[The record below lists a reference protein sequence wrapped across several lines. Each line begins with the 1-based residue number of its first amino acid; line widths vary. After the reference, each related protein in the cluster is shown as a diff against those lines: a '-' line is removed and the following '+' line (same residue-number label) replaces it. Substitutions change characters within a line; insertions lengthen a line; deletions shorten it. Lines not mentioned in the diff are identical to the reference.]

1 MATVNEQIL
10 DATIDHAVDLQ
21 QYSNGV
27 VRRVI
32 GVLNKV
38 DSDLFARLT
47 EALSRLDPQSFSVQ
61 RLDALLDS
69 ARALNLQA
77 YRQVEKALTDE
88 LREFALYESQYQLQ
102 LFESTVPIQVRAYVA
117 IAPVSVQQVYSA
129 ALAQPFRGRLL
140 AEWAKSVEADRMVRI
155 RDAIRIGY
163 VEGQTVDEIVR
174 RLRGTRAKGYSDG
187 IIEIDR
193 RNAESVVR
201 TALSHTA
208 GVTRDRFYEANTDL
222 IKALE
227 WVSTLDSRTT
237 PECRVRDGLQYE
249 PVTHKPVGHKVPW
262 LSGPGRIHWGCRS
275 TSVPVTKSWRELGID
290 IDEMDE
296 STRASMDGQVP
307 AQVSYGDWL
316 TRQSARRQDQIL
328 GATRGRLLREGGVK
342 PDRFYNERGRYLT
355 LDELHE
361 KDAAAFR
368 RAGL

>member
-1 MATVNEQIL
+1 M
-10 DATIDHAVDLQ
+10 
-21 QYSNGV
+21 
-27 VRRVI
+27 
-32 GVLNKV
+32 
-38 DSDLFARLT
+38 
-47 EALSRLDPQSFSVQ
+47 
-61 RLDALLDS
+61 
-69 ARALNLQA
+69 
-77 YRQVEKALTDE
+77 TDE
-88 LREFALYESQYQLQ
+88 LREFVQYESQYQLQ
-102 LFESTVPIQVRAYVA
+102 LFESTVPKQVQAYVA
-117 IAPVSVQQVYSA
+117 IAPVNVQQAYSA

-140 AEWAKSVEADRMVRI
+140 AEWAKSIEADRMVRI

-316 TRQSARRQDQIL
+316 TRQPARRQGGQLVQAQPAAAGAL
-328 GATRGRLLREGGVK
+328 GQGFAVGQGALAFFQQHVQLLFQGGRHDPGAFGEQGGEVVDAALADGRAVFFEQRRALGERRSAEDTSEGEVHASGGSFTGW
-342 PDRFYNERGRYLT
+342 RERGRR
-355 LDELHE
+355 EC
-361 KDAAAFR
+361 R
-368 RAGL
+368 CPV